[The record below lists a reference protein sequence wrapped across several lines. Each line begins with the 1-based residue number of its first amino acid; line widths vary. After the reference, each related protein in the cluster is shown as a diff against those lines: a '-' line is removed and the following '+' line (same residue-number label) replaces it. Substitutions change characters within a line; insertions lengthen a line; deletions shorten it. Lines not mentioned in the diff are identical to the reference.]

1 MVQTVGSIVSV
12 APKPER
18 SREREIFVGSGSNG

>member
-12 APKPER
+12 APQPER
-18 SREREIFVGSGSNG
+18 KHEREIFVGSGSNG